1 MLAIESLT
9 NGLSVEQDDGEP
21 VIKLLGDSK
30 REVLADNV
38 GPFKGDAVPTSV
50 KVAPRVTVIDFVPT
64 GGVGVCERVCKG
76 EGVRLPPQ

>member
-1 MLAIESLT
+1 MAIESLI

-21 VIKLLGDSK
+21 VMILLGDSK

-38 GPFKGDAVPTSV
+38 GPFKGDAVPASV
-50 KVAPRVTVIDFVPT
+50 KVAPGVPVIDLVST
-64 GGVGVCERVCKG
+64 GGVGVCESVCKG